1 MIDLHTHTNCSDGTD
16 SPRELVNKAIV
27 QGLEV
32 LGISDHDTTS
42 GWKEATES
50 LRGSL
55 KLALGS
61 EISCLTVDGVSVHM
75 LGLLFDPENQEMQQL
90 LEEMDAQ

>member
-32 LGISDHDTTS
+32 LGIADHDTTS
-42 GWKEATES
+42 VARSKRVS
-50 LRGSL
+50 SRFL
-55 KLALGS
+55 KA
-61 EISCLTVDGVSVHM
+61 SV
-75 LGLLFDPENQEMQQL
+75 GL
-90 LEEMDAQ
+90 

>member
-27 QGLEV
+27 LGLEV

-42 GWKEATES
+42 SWKEATET

-55 KLALGS
+55 KFLFNNRWHQRSHVGAAL
-61 EISCLTVDGVSVHM
+61 
-75 LGLLFDPENQEMQQL
+75 
-90 LEEMDAQ
+90 